1 MKIKL
6 FALLLVLAM
15 AGLISASNPNEAKAN
30 KDGKTIKVVWLSFGL
45 SHEWFHSLS
54 IFAEEEARS
63 IEKEDG
69 VKFKFTIKDGQRNLQ
84 TQLQQFDQLIAQKN
98 ADIIYFEPID
108 QTAMAR
114 MVKKVN
120 KITFVCAR
128 KPDVRTNEQA
138 FVQPVKAQTGIPE
151 ITVGFAAES
160 RDLIANA
167 QVKLKAKKLDMIVA
181 NDVSRDDAGFETD
194 TNIVKMI
201 FADGHVEDS
210 PLMTKDEVADLVLD
224 RIKSLKDGNGN

>member
-6 FALLLVLAM
+6 FALFLVFAM
-15 AGLISASNPNEAKAN
+15 VGLIAASNPNKAQAKQDD
-30 KDGKTIKVVWLSFGL
+30 KIIQVVWLSFGL

-69 VKFKFTIKDGQRNLQ
+69 VKFEFTIKDGQRNLQ

-114 MVKKVN
+114 MV
-120 KITFVCAR
+120 
-128 KPDVRTNEQA
+128 
-138 FVQPVKAQTGIPE
+138 
-151 ITVGFAAES
+151 
-160 RDLIANA
+160 
-167 QVKLKAKKLDMIVA
+167 
-181 NDVSRDDAGFETD
+181 
-194 TNIVKMI
+194 
-201 FADGHVEDS
+201 
-210 PLMTKDEVADLVLD
+210 
-224 RIKSLKDGNGN
+224 